1 MPVQATFEPSQH
13 IPAGRLWFGAA
24 GAGIAW
30 ALQGFTC
37 FLIATQACADRTGNW
52 GPLPGIGVRILL
64 VCVTIAYFSVAA
76 AAGIVSYRNWRT
88 LSERQRLTQAEG
100 IPRENFMALT
110 GAFVGAASV
119 VGLIW
124 AGVPFF
130 LIPVCSSYR

>member
-1 MPVQATFEPSQH
+1 
-13 IPAGRLWFGAA
+13 LWFGTA
-24 GAGIAW
+24 GAGISW

-37 FLIATQACADRTGNW
+37 FLIATQACANGTGNW
-52 GPLPGIGVRILL
+52 GPLPAAGVRIAL
-64 VCVTIAYFSVAA
+64 VCVTLIYLSVAA
-76 AAGIVSYRNWRT
+76 AAGVVSYRNWRT
-88 LSERQRLTQAEG
+88 LSESQRLTQAEG

-124 AGVPFF
+124 ASFPFF